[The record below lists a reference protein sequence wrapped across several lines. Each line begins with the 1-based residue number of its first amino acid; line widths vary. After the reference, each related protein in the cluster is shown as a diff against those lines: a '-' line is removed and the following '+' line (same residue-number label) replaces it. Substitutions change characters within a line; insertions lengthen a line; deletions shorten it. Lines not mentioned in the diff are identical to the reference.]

1 MDNRLGNYSNS
12 AFFYHRCRRYG
23 GGQTFWGMSNKELQ
37 HKADVFF
44 KDAQHWQAEY
54 ERANEALGQL
64 QAAYNDLYKVFEE
77 VLVEKFVLS
86 EDRDRRRKRAGVPTK
101 GEE

>member
-1 MDNRLGNYSNS
+1 
-12 AFFYHRCRRYG
+12 
-23 GGQTFWGMSNKELQ
+23 MSNEELQ

-54 ERANEALGQL
+54 EKANEALGQL